1 MMIFLSLPI
10 PLANPGEPGTT
21 SRDEAKK
28 TGSGF
33 RVDWTPS
40 APGPWHLGNLQVTP
54 GGQDSPRNPP
64 LNSRTRGAPWRETQ
78 RAGHTCTHL
87 SGALSRPLDSV
98 STKPPRP
105 PRPAVP
111 RFGRGCHLQWT
122 ASSGYAARAR
132 RSRYARPNH
141 NSAPTQPA
149 ELVLREQH
157 QRPSLDDKS
166 NTLHLLFVS
175 PPLEQRL
182 FA

>member
-10 PLANPGEPGTT
+10 PLANPGEPGTA

-40 APGPWHLGNLQVTP
+40 APGPGTWAISRSPPAARIPHETHHSTP
-54 GGQDSPRNPP
+54 GPGGAVAGDPAGGAHLHPPIGGPEPAAGQRFHE
-64 LNSRTRGAPWRETQ
+64 APK
-78 RAGHTCTHL
+78 A
-87 SGALSRPLDSV
+87 
-98 STKPPRP
+98 

-149 ELVLREQH
+149 EMVLREQH